1 MCSGH
6 YFKRRL
12 GLANGIVT
20 AGSSVFTIALSFIN
34 QFILETHGVSFN
46 SVRGNHVMLS
56 MNTIINQSMV
66 LVPAGGVSA
75 DDDCAVQRAGALRP
89 LLRARAA
96 EPRPRTTAGDQQV
109 KLSTI

>member
-46 SVRGNHVMLS
+46 HEGQIYSHDV
-56 MNTIINQSMV
+56 
-66 LVPAGGVSA
+66 
-75 DDDCAVQRAGALRP
+75 
-89 LLRARAA
+89 
-96 EPRPRTTAGDQQV
+96 
-109 KLSTI
+109 

>member
-34 QFILETHGVSFN
+34 QFILETHGVS
-46 SVRGNHVMLS
+46 VNHVLLS
-56 MNTIINQSMV
+56 MINPWYCSSWRCV
-66 LVPAGGVSA
+66 
-75 DDDCAVQRAGALRP
+75 CR
-89 LLRARAA
+89 
-96 EPRPRTTAGDQQV
+96 
-109 KLSTI
+109 

>member
-34 QFILETHGVSFN
+34 QFILETHGVGLN
-46 SVRGNHVMLS
+46 SVRGYHNVITFSCKGYRVYKHNDHIFKQIDM
-56 MNTIINQSMV
+56 I
-66 LVPAGGVSA
+66 
-75 DDDCAVQRAGALRP
+75 
-89 LLRARAA
+89 
-96 EPRPRTTAGDQQV
+96 
-109 KLSTI
+109 

>member
-34 QFILETHGVSFN
+34 QFILETHGVGLNF
-46 SVRGNHVMLS
+46 
-56 MNTIINQSMV
+56 
-66 LVPAGGVSA
+66 PAKDTGYTGFTNIM
-75 DDDCAVQRAGALRP
+75 
-89 LLRARAA
+89 
-96 EPRPRTTAGDQQV
+96 TTSSNR
-109 KLSTI
+109 ST